1 MLWTGIHTG
10 VVAVAVES
18 HPTQP
23 EPLTAEWDEVVEV
36 SVEAP
41 AGELMLV
48 ALMDDIAPRPP
59 TLTSRPGWYRARVH
73 ARGRDLDY
81 DGVAFE
87 PTEDYLI
94 QLWLGADAPDL
105 IHKQTDDTGRIIR
118 RTYPSPRPER

>member
-1 MLWTGIHTG
+1 VDRDPYRRRGRRRRI
-10 VVAVAVES
+10 S
-18 HPTQP
+18 S
-23 EPLTAEWDEVVEV
+23 DEVVEV

-48 ALMDDIAPRPP
+48 ALMDHIAPRPP

-81 DGVAFE
+81 DGEAFE

-94 QLWLGADAPDL
+94 QLWLGADAPEL
-105 IHKQTDDTGRIIR
+105 IRGTGRIIR
-118 RTYPSPRPER
+118 RTYPSPSPDR